1 MFSDFLDIV
10 QKGGIDEICR
20 RDLMHWLYDLNSF
33 FKFSADTF
41 FLAASLVDRFL
52 SKIKVRTNLL
62 QIIGV
67 SCFFI
72 AAKLKEEEEDQPT
85 LSELTSNCDNAF
97 AECDVTRMEVTIL
110 EKLKWQII
118 TPTPLQFL
126 EGLCAYLTLISSG
139 QVSCPRLKLGA
150 HPDFVVPSPH
160 QWKTMLDN
168 LQAGIQRIDLSVE
181 CTNMLAETISCY
193 ESLSFSSGTL
203 ALTMVVN
210 KLETCISGRD
220 IGYLLGALA
229 SLVDVSA
236 KEWGTC
242 STRTRC
248 GYAT

>member
-10 QKGGIDEICR
+10 QKGGVDDICR
-20 RDLMHWLYDLNSF
+20 RDLMHWLFDLNAF

-52 SKIKVRTNLL
+52 SKIKVRPHLL

-72 AAKLKEEEEDQPT
+72 ASKLKEEEEDQPT

-97 AECDVTRMEVTIL
+97 VESDVTRMELTIL
-110 EKLKWQII
+110 EKLKWNII

-126 EGLCAYLTLISSG
+126 EGLCAYLTLVSSG
-139 QVSCPRLKLGA
+139 VIPCPKLKAGTTA
-150 HPDFVVPSPH
+150 DFVVPSPQ
-160 QWKTMLDN
+160 QWNAMQEQLRPALEQT
-168 LQAGIQRIDLSVE
+168 DLLTE

-193 ESLSFSSGTL
+193 ESLSFSAGTL
-203 ALTMVVN
+203 ALTTVVN
-210 KLETCISGRD
+210 KLEMCISGRD
-220 IGYLLGALA
+220 IGCLLGALA
-229 SLVDVSA
+229 TLVEVSA

-242 STRTRC
+242 TTRTRC